1 MSPARTDPELQ
12 LHRGL
17 TLPHTISLVAGAV
30 IGTGVFL
37 KAAVMAQTVG
47 SPSLVLWAWALAGLL
62 SMAGALT
69 YAELGALLPRAG
81 GEYVYLLEAYGEG
94 PAFLYGWMRFV
105 MGSAGSIASLA
116 VGFATFLA
124 AILPI
129 NHVWIEYSY
138 RAFGQPMVWR
148 FGTQTVL
155 ALGVIILLSALNC
168 GRVVLGGQVQLWL
181 TILKVAGIAVI
192 VGGILFFS
200 KAGGLAN
207 LARPAGVRPWT
218 GFAAFGTAM
227 LAALWAYEG
236 WNQMPMCAGEVQN
249 PARNVPRGLI
259 IGMALVVVIYCV
271 ANFSYFYALP
281 FSEVLTSNS
290 TTYRDAMPVAAKAAQ
305 TFLARYGATLVSVV
319 FVLSTLGALNG
330 TILSSARV
338 PYAMAR
344 DRLFFAAFGRV
355 SGATHVPVFSI
366 VLQGIWASLLAISGT
381 YDQLTDCVVFAS
393 WIFYALVTTSVFAL
407 RRKMPHAERP
417 YKTLAYPVLP
427 LVFVLVASWLVWNT
441 IHTRPLESAVG
452 MGLIA
457 AGLPLYFY
465 FRKSRARVVP
475 TAGPNG

>member
-1 MSPARTDPELQ
+1 MSVPRTAPDPQ

-17 TLPHTISLVAGAV
+17 TLAPTISLVVGAV

-37 KAAVMAQTVG
+37 KATIMAQTVG
-47 SPSLVLWAWALAGLL
+47 SPGLVLWAWALAGLL

-129 NHVWIEYSY
+129 NHIWAEYTY
-138 RAFGQPMVWR
+138 RAFGQTLVWR
-148 FGTQTVL
+148 FGTQQLL

-168 GRVVLGGQVQLWL
+168 GRVVLGGQVQFWL

-192 VGGILFFS
+192 VGGIVLFS
-200 KAGGLAN
+200 KGGSIAN
-207 LARPAGVRPWT
+207 LALPLGARPWT

-236 WNQMPMCAGEVQN
+236 WNQMPMCAGEVQQ
-249 PARNVPRGLI
+249 PTRNVPRGLI
-259 IGMALVVVIYCV
+259 IGMILVVVIYCV

-281 FSEVLTSNS
+281 FSQVLNSNS
-290 TTYRDAMPVAAKAAQ
+290 TVYRDALPVAAKAAQ
-305 TFLARYGATLVSVV
+305 SFTARYGATLVSLV

-344 DRLFFAAFGRV
+344 DGLFFASFGRV
-355 SGATHVPVFSI
+355 SARTHVPVFSI

-407 RRKMPHAERP
+407 RRKMPEVERP
-417 YKTLAYPVLP
+417 YKTLAYPFLPVL
-427 LVFVLVASWLVWNT
+427 FVLVASWLVWNT
-441 IHTRPLESAVG
+441 IHTRTLESTVG
-452 MGLIA
+452 LGLIA
-457 AGLPLYFY
+457 AGLPLYLY
-465 FRKSRARVVP
+465 FRKSRSTV
-475 TAGPNG
+475 GPHPGGRE

>member
-1 MSPARTDPELQ
+1 MSFSHTDTDHQ

-17 TLPHTISLVAGAV
+17 TLAPTISLVVGAV

-37 KAAVMAQTVG
+37 KAAIMAQTVG
-47 SPSLVLWAWALAGLL
+47 SPSLVLWAWAIAGLL

-69 YAELGALLPRAG
+69 YAELGAMLPHAG
-81 GEYVYLLEAYGEG
+81 GEYVFLLEAYGEG
-94 PAFLYGWMRFV
+94 PAFLFGWMRFV

-129 NHVWIEYSY
+129 NHVWAEYSY
-138 RAFGQPMVWR
+138 HAFGQTLVWR
-148 FGTQTVL
+148 FGTQQVL
-155 ALGVIILLSALNC
+155 AVAVIVVLSALNC

-181 TILKVAGIAVI
+181 TVLKVAGIAVI
-192 VGGILFFS
+192 VGGILLFS
-200 KAGGLAN
+200 KAGTIAN
-207 LARPAGVRPWT
+207 LARPLGVRPWT

-249 PARNVPRGLI
+249 PSRNVPRGLI
-259 IGMALVVVIYCV
+259 IGTALVVVIYCV
-271 ANFSYFYALP
+271 ANFSYLYALP

-290 TTYRDAMPVAAKAAQ
+290 TTYPDALPVAAKAAQ
-305 TFLARYGATLVSVV
+305 IFLARYGATFVSLV

-344 DRLFFAAFGRV
+344 DRLFFASFGRV

-366 VLQGIWASLLAISGT
+366 VLQGVWASLLAISGT

-407 RRKMPHAERP
+407 RRKMPDVERP

-441 IHTRPLESAVG
+441 IHTRPLESTVG
-452 MGLIA
+452 LGLIA

-465 FRKSRARVVP
+465 FRKSRGSLIP
-475 TAGPNG
+475 TNAPKR

>member
-1 MSPARTDPELQ
+1 MSASRPDADPQ

-17 TLPHTISLVAGAV
+17 TLAPTISLVVGAV

-37 KAAVMAQTVG
+37 KATIMAQTVG
-47 SPSLVLWAWALAGLL
+47 SPSLVLWAWAIAGLL

-69 YAELGALLPRAG
+69 YAELGALLPHAG
-81 GEYVYLLEAYGEG
+81 GEYGSYSRPMAKGQHFSLAGCASSWALRG
-94 PAFLYGWMRFV
+94 P
-105 MGSAGSIASLA
+105 IASLA

-129 NHVWIEYSY
+129 NHVWFEYSY
-138 RAFGQPMVWR
+138 RAFGQPLVWR
-148 FGTQTVL
+148 FGTQQVL
-155 ALGVIILLSALNC
+155 AVSVIVLLSALNC

-181 TILKVAGIAVI
+181 TVLKVAGIAVI

-200 KAGGLAN
+200 RGGTIAN
-207 LARPAGVRPWT
+207 LARPLGVRPWT

-249 PARNVPRGLI
+249 PSRNVPRGLI
-259 IGMALVVVIYCV
+259 IGTALVVVIYCV
-271 ANFSYFYALP
+271 ANFSYFFALP

-290 TTYRDAMPVAAKAAQ
+290 TTYPDALPVAAKAAQ
-305 TFLARYGATLVSVV
+305 TFLARYGASFVSLV

-344 DRLFFAAFGRV
+344 DRLFFASFGRV

-407 RRKMPHAERP
+407 RRKMPGAERP
-417 YKTLAYPVLP
+417 YKTLAYPFLP

-441 IHTRPLESAVG
+441 IHTRPLESTVG
-452 MGLIA
+452 LGLIA
-457 AGLPLYFY
+457 AGLPFYFY
-465 FRKSRARVVP
+465 FRRSRPRTSPSA
-475 TAGPNG
+475 

>member
-1 MSPARTDPELQ
+1 MNSSRTDSEPQ
-12 LHRGL
+12 LDRGL
-17 TLPHTISLVAGAV
+17 TLAPTISLVVGAV

-69 YAELGALLPRAG
+69 YAELGALLPHAG

-94 PAFLYGWMRFV
+94 PAFLFGWMRFV

-129 NHVWIEYSY
+129 NRVWIEYPY
-138 RAFGQPMVWR
+138 HAFGQPMVWR

-155 ALGVIILLSALNC
+155 ALVVIILLSALNC

-181 TILKVAGIAVI
+181 TILKVAGIAILVE
-192 VGGILFFS
+192 GILFFS
-200 KAGGLAN
+200 KSGGLAN
-207 LARPAGVRPWT
+207 LARPSGVRPWT

-227 LAALWAYEG
+227 LAALWGYEG

-249 PARNVPRGLI
+249 PTRNVPRGLI
-259 IGMALVVVIYCV
+259 IGTGLVVVIYCV

-281 FSEVLTSNS
+281 FSEVITSNS
-290 TTYRDAMPVAAKAAQ
+290 TTYRDALPVAAKAAQ

-344 DRLFFAAFGRV
+344 DRLFFAAFGRL

-452 MGLIA
+452 LGLIA

-465 FRKSRARVVP
+465 FRKSRERVVP